1 MGCWFGVYCL
11 RVYQPGNRLSNSGLK
26 RNIYTYSGFLIYTT
40 LVNRA
45 LQVGLIG
52 LFGMNSRTC
61 IKRSVIKFLNFFPLM
76 LCQFHHFSA
85 VVSIKRLW
93 SSLTESYWPVQVV
106 WYGYLGRNLSNK
118 MTNSL
123 SYETK
128 KTSSSMLSTS
138 GVYAGIFASTR
149 GDSHGT
155 PVGISL
161 GMPVRRSVPESQQ
174 EFVRDPLTD
183 KNEQTK
189 WNEIWF
195 RR

>member
-1 MGCWFGVYCL
+1 MNSAFCVGCWFDVYCL

-76 LCQFHHFSA
+76 LCHFHHFSA

-93 SSLTESYWPVQVV
+93 SSLTESHRPVRVV
-106 WYGYLGRNLSNK
+106 WYGYLGRNHSNK
-118 MTNSL
+118 TTNSL
-123 SYETK
+123 
-128 KTSSSMLSTS
+128 
-138 GVYAGIFASTR
+138 
-149 GDSHGT
+149 
-155 PVGISL
+155 
-161 GMPVRRSVPESQQ
+161 
-174 EFVRDPLTD
+174 
-183 KNEQTK
+183 
-189 WNEIWF
+189 
-195 RR
+195 